1 MIFLFGTG
9 EQVSIVY
16 NEKYLTPAEQAEAT
30 LVMESLPEAPQV
42 EAGKMAVMHIDP
54 ITKQF
59 SYLIKDKP
67 QNVLRFE
74 KLQQMVLDGKIT
86 QEEMNELL

>member
-1 MIFLFGTG
+1 
-9 EQVSIVY
+9 
-16 NEKYLTPAEQAEAT
+16 
-30 LVMESLPEAPQV
+30 
-42 EAGKMAVMHIDP
+42 MAVMHIDP

-86 QEEMNELL
+86 QEEMDELL

>member
-9 EQVSIVY
+9 EQVSVVY

-67 QNVLRFE
+67 ENVLRFE